1 MKKTLLSA
9 ALALLALPATGS
21 AQERPAGWQRQE
33 PSLPPISVFHSTQS
47 ANLPT
52 AETLGRGEWLFE
64 ISHRFQPAV
73 SGGADVLW
81 GLDGPVVNRLA
92 LAYGVSDRGMVG
104 LVRSNLSDNVE
115 LGAKVRL
122 AEGGRQAVPF
132 TVAAAAGVAWN
143 TELPDVDGFRDNET
157 QAYAQLIVNA
167 LPADRLAVGIVPT
180 LLHNPRVGDAGA
192 PSVFVLGLNGQ
203 LYVTDQMSFLAE
215 WAIAGERE
223 GLEHD
228 AGSFGIELETGGHFF
243 KLLLGNST
251 RMNLTQFL
259 AGTPHAFAPDGWRLG
274 FNVTRLL
281 VF

>member
-1 MKKTLLSA
+1 MKKTLLVA
-9 ALALLALPATGS
+9 GVALLALPATGS
-21 AQERPAGWQRQE
+21 AQDRPAGWQRQE

-73 SGGADVLW
+73 SAGAAALW

-92 LAYGVSDRGMVG
+92 LAYGASDRAMVG
-104 LVRSNLSDNVE
+104 VVRSNLSDNVE
-115 LGAKVRL
+115 LGAKLRF

-143 TELPDVDGFRDNET
+143 TELPDVDGFRDNES

-167 LPADRLAVGIVPT
+167 LPGDRLAVGIVPT
-180 LLHNPRVGDAGA
+180 FVRNPRVGDDGA
-192 PSVFVLGLNGQ
+192 ASAFVLGLNGQ
-203 LYVTDQMSFLAE
+203 LYVSDQMSFFAE
-215 WAIAGERE
+215 WAIAEERE

-251 RMNLTQFL
+251 RMNPAQFL
-259 AGTPHAFAPDGWRLG
+259 GGTPHAFDPDGWRLG

-281 VF
+281 VL

>member
-1 MKKTLLSA
+1 MKKFLLGA
-9 ALALLALPATGS
+9 AAALLALPSTGS

-64 ISHRFQPAV
+64 ISHRFQPPV
-73 SGGADVLW
+73 SAGAAALW

-92 LAYGVSDRGMVG
+92 LAYGASDRAMVG

-132 TVAAAAGVAWN
+132 ALAAAAGVAWN

-180 LLHNPRVGDAGA
+180 LLRNPRVADAG
-192 PSVFVLGLNGQ
+192 PPTVLVLGLNGQ
-203 LYVTDQMSFLAE
+203 LYVTDEMSFLAE
-215 WAIAGERE
+215 WVVAGERE

-251 RMNLTQFL
+251 RMNPTQFL